1 MLCLSYKTFRI
12 IKVTLSELKFVVA
25 VAKER
30 NFRRA
35 AEKCYVSQPALSL
48 AIKKLEEDLGVLI
61 FERSRSDVSPTP
73 IGEQIITQ
81 AIRSLEEV
89 AKIREIAKQGNNQLE
104 GAFRLGLIYSVGPY
118 LLPEIIPILR
128 KNAPDMP
135 LDIEEN
141 LTTQLEAQLKNG
153 IIDAAIVAL
162 PFEVSGINTHPL
174 YDEKY
179 VVMVP
184 STHHWANR
192 VSIQAEELID
202 EHVLLLNSGHCYS
215 HQVLQACPELSR
227 KGQVLQGNSLET
239 IRNMVASNLGITVLP
254 CSATTERYL
263 NPLVKIIPFADPIP
277 VRRIALAWR
286 KSYARDKVIDCL
298 INSIKETK
306 SNCLEMLT

>member
-1 MLCLSYKTFRI
+1 M
-12 IKVTLSELKFVVA
+12 TLSELRFVVA

-35 AEKCYVSQPALSL
+35 SEKCFVSQPALSL

-61 FERSRSDVSPTP
+61 FERSRTDVSPTP
-73 IGEQIITQ
+73 IGEQIIEQ
-81 AIRSLEEV
+81 AIRAIEEV
-89 AKIREIAKQGNNQLE
+89 AHIREIAKQGDDQLG

-128 KNAPDMP
+128 NTAPEMP

-141 LTTQLEAQLKNG
+141 LTAQLESQLKSG
-153 IIDAAIVAL
+153 VIDAAIVAL
-162 PFEVSGINTHPL
+162 PFEAAGIKTMQL

-184 STHHWANR
+184 VAHPWANR
-192 VSIQAEELID
+192 RFIKAAELAD
-202 EHVLLLNSGHCYS
+202 ENVLLLNSGHCYS
-215 HQVLQACPELSR
+215 HQVLQACPDLSR
-227 KGQVLQGNSLET
+227 KGQMLQGNSLET

-254 CSATTERYL
+254 CSAATERYV
-263 NPLVKIIPFADPIP
+263 NPLVKVIPFASPVP

-286 KSYARDKVIDCL
+286 KSYARELAVSCL
-298 INSIKETK
+298 ADAIKEIK
-306 SNCLEMLT
+306 SECLVLI